1 MKPAP
6 FSYARARSLPEALAM
21 LGADAQSLP
30 LAGGQS
36 LAPMLNLRMTICES
50 LVDIG
55 AIEKLLVASETKD
68 HVTIGAAVTHAMIE
82 DGSVPDPAHGMM
94 RRAAQKI
101 AYRAIRCHGTIGGSV
116 AMADPA
122 ADWPCILL
130 ALDAIALVAGAS
142 GERRVPLDRLL
153 VGTYETS
160 LQQGEIIRAFEIPKL
175 PPDARATTCKINRKT
190 GAFADSIVTAVHN
203 GQKSRVVLGAA
214 GPRARILENAS
225 MSMAKNIN
233 GTALDQAINIDIA
246 GMLPEDDAYLKHLHA
261 TNVKRAINEVMTP

>member
-6 FSYARARSLPEALAM
+6 FTYARAQTIPEALAM
-21 LGADAQSLP
+21 LGADAHCLP

-55 AIEKLLVASETKD
+55 SIEELRVASETRD
-68 HVTIGAAVTHAMIE
+68 HVTIGAAITHAMIE

-130 ALDAIALVAGAS
+130 ALDAIALVAGTD
-142 GERRVPLDRLL
+142 GDRRVPMDKLL

-175 PPDARATTCKINRKT
+175 PPDARATTSKINRKT
-190 GAFADSIVTAVHN
+190 GAFADSIVTAVRN
-203 GQKSRVVLGAA
+203 GKNSRVVLGAA
-214 GPRARILENAS
+214 GPRARILVNAS
-225 MSMAKNIN
+225 M
-233 GTALDQAINIDIA
+233 ALVRANKSPTLEQAIAQDIS
-246 GMLPEDDAYLKHLHA
+246 GLVSEEDAYLQHVHA
-261 TNVKRAINEVMTP
+261 TNVKRAIDEVMSP

>member
-6 FSYARARSLPEALAM
+6 FTYARARSVPEALAM
-21 LGADAQSLP
+21 LGADAHSLP

-55 AIEKLLVASETKD
+55 AIEELLVASETKD
-68 HVTIGAAVTHAMIE
+68 HVTIGAAITHAMIE
-82 DGSVPDPAHGMM
+82 DGLVPDPAHGMM
-94 RRAAQKI
+94 RRAACKI

-130 ALDAIALVAGAS
+130 ALDAVAIVAGES
-142 GERRVPLDRLL
+142 GDRRIPLDRLL

-160 LQQGEIIRAFEIPKL
+160 LQPGEIIRAFEIPKL
-175 PPDARATTCKINRKT
+175 PADARATTSKINRKT
-190 GAFADSIVTAVHN
+190 GAFADSIVTAVRN
-203 GQKSRVVLGAA
+203 GDKSKVVLGAA
-214 GPRARILENAS
+214 GPRAQILENAS
-225 MSMAKNIN
+225 RAMVNQVA
-233 GTALDQAINIDIA
+233 GPALDQAIATDIS
-246 GMLPEDDAYLKHLHA
+246 GMLPENDAYLKHLHA
-261 TNVKRAINEVMTP
+261 INVKRAIDEVMTP